1 MSKGFAS
8 NPRQILLATIVL
20 ASFVGVGA
28 RLVWLHVLDRD
39 ALLRYVSQARYKID
53 PLPGR
58 RGDILDANGAKLA
71 TSRSLII
78 LAVDPQSLRKE
89 DEAKW
94 PQLAALIGM
103 NPGELARIFNTKT
116 RPAAAT
122 NSTLR
127 TDRNAASAAK
137 TASFTFNVT
146 PSDAAA
152 PLTVSDPETENAD
165 EAEDELPDAAGNRVI
180 RFAKLSDSIT
190 ETTFTAIKQLNI
202 KGVIGQRV
210 YRRAY
215 PNNSIASHIIGYVDR
230 AERPVTGIERYADFY
245 LHGLNGWLES
255 EKDGKRE
262 ELAQFRARHVPAA
275 DGYSVKL
282 SIDSVVQQIVDEEL
296 AAIAAKYAPEKA
308 TIIVSD
314 PRTGFILALGNYPS
328 FDLNTYN
335 KLTKEEQGR
344 MRNIAVS
351 DMYEPGSVFKIVA
364 VAGALNE
371 GLVNA
376 GSTFDCTSDSI
387 EYQGK
392 TRKLPREDHHFD
404 HRLTVAEI
412 VAHSSNRGAAQLAMA
427 MGDDRFYG
435 YARAFGFGQLTG
447 FPNLGIESPG
457 MLASPK
463 KWDGLTITRMPMGHS
478 IAATPLQMHQ
488 AMTVIAS
495 GGVMLRPSIIRQVL
509 DSSGEVVYRFDRRE
523 GDRVISERTAQTVA
537 RMLQGVASKEGT
549 APEAAIKDYEVAGKT
564 GTAQKIV
571 NGRYSEREH
580 VVSFVG
586 FLPASQPR
594 LAISVIVDGA
604 DKNCPGGVAY
614 GAKVAAPSFKR
625 IAEQLIRHLDIK
637 PVGPL
642 SPVPPG
648 PKGPAARLAA
658 KGTR

>member
-1 MSKGFAS
+1 MSKGFAT

-20 ASFVGVGA
+20 ASFVGVGT
-28 RLVWLHVLDRD
+28 RLVWLHVIDRD

-89 DEAKW
+89 DESKW

-103 NPGELARIFNTKT
+103 KPSELARIFNTKT
-116 RPAAAT
+116 RPVA
-122 NSTLR
+122 STSAQNIV
-127 TDRNAASAAK
+127 RNAVSAPKSA
-137 TASFTFNVT
+137 TFAYNVT
-146 PSDAAA
+146 PRDESAPIAASD
-152 PLTVSDPETENAD
+152 SETENSDDED
-165 EAEDELPDAAGNRVI
+165 EAPDAAGNRAI

-190 ETTFTAIKQLNI
+190 ESTFTSIKQLNI

-230 AERPVTGIERYADFY
+230 TERPVTGIERYADFY

-262 ELAQFRARHVPAA
+262 ELAQFRTREVPAA

-296 AAIAAKYAPEKA
+296 AAIAAKYEPEKA

-376 GSTFDCTSDSI
+376 GSTFDCMSETI

-392 TRKLPREDHHFD
+392 TRKLPREDHNFD

-495 GGVMLRPSIIRQVL
+495 GGVMMRPSIIRQVL

-523 GDRVISERTAQTVA
+523 GDRVVSERTAQTVA

-564 GTAQKIV
+564 GTSQKIV

-586 FLPASQPR
+586 FLPATQPR
-594 LAISVIVDGA
+594 LVISVIVDGA
-604 DKNCPGGVAY
+604 DKNCPGGIAY
-614 GAKVAAPSFKR
+614 GSKVAAPSFKR
-625 IAEQLIRHLDIK
+625 VAEQLIRHLDIK
-637 PVGPL
+637 PVEPL
-642 SPVPPG
+642 SPVVPG
-648 PKGPAARLAA
+648 PKKPASRLAL
-658 KGTR
+658 KGSRQ

>member
-39 ALLRYVSQARYKID
+39 TLLRYVSQARYKID

-103 NPGELARIFNTKT
+103 NSSELARIFNTKT
-116 RPAAAT
+116 RPAAGSHSAQNT
-122 NSTLR
+122 E
-127 TDRNAASAAK
+127 RNGDSALK
-137 TASFTFNVT
+137 PASFAFNVT
-146 PSDAAA
+146 PSDASSLVASSAA
-152 PLTVSDPETENAD
+152 ETENSDDED
-165 EAEDELPDAAGNRVI
+165 EAPDASGNRAI
-180 RFAKLSDSIT
+180 RFAKLSESIT

-262 ELAQFRARHVPAA
+262 ELAQFRTRQVPAA

-296 AAIAAKYAPEKA
+296 AAIAAKYSPEKA

-523 GDRVISERTAQTVA
+523 GDRVVSERTAQTVA

-586 FLPASQPR
+586 FLPATQPR
-594 LAISVIVDGA
+594 LVISVIVDGA

-625 IAEQLIRHLDIK
+625 VAEQLIRHLDIK
-637 PVGPL
+637 PIAPL
-642 SPVPPG
+642 SPVAPG
-648 PKGPAARLAA
+648 PKGPASRLAS

>member
-1 MSKGFAS
+1 MSKGFAT

-20 ASFVGVGA
+20 ASFVGVGT
-28 RLVWLHVLDRD
+28 RLVWLHVIDRD

-103 NPGELARIFNTKT
+103 KPSELARIFNTKT
-116 RPAAAT
+116 RPVA
-122 NSTLR
+122 STSAQNIV
-127 TDRNAASAAK
+127 RNAVSAPKSA
-137 TASFTFNVT
+137 TFEYNVT
-146 PSDAAA
+146 PRDESAPIAASD
-152 PLTVSDPETENAD
+152 SETENSDDED
-165 EAEDELPDAAGNRVI
+165 EAPDAAGNRAI

-190 ETTFTAIKQLNI
+190 ESTFTSIKQLNI

-230 AERPVTGIERYADFY
+230 TERPVTGIERYADFY

-262 ELAQFRARHVPAA
+262 ELAQFRTREVPAA

-296 AAIAAKYAPEKA
+296 AAIAAKYEPEKA

-376 GSTFDCTSDSI
+376 GSSFDCTSDSI

-392 TRKLPREDHHFD
+392 TRKLPREDHNFD

-495 GGVMLRPSIIRQVL
+495 GGVMMRPSIIRQVL

-523 GDRVISERTAQTVA
+523 GDRVVSERTAQTVA

-564 GTAQKIV
+564 GTSQKIV

-586 FLPASQPR
+586 FLPATQPR
-594 LAISVIVDGA
+594 LVISVIVDGA
-604 DKNCPGGVAY
+604 DKNCPGGIAY
-614 GAKVAAPSFKR
+614 GSKVAAPSFKR
-625 IAEQLIRHLDIK
+625 VAEQLIRHLDIK
-637 PVGPL
+637 PVEPL
-642 SPVPPG
+642 SPVVPG
-648 PKGPAARLAA
+648 PKKPASRLAL
-658 KGTR
+658 KGSRQ

>member
-1 MSKGFAS
+1 M
-8 NPRQILLATIVL
+8 
-20 ASFVGVGA
+20 
-28 RLVWLHVLDRD
+28 
-39 ALLRYVSQARYKID
+39 
-53 PLPGR
+53 
-58 RGDILDANGAKLA
+58 
-71 TSRSLII
+71 
-78 LAVDPQSLRKE
+78 
-89 DEAKW
+89 
-94 PQLAALIGM
+94 
-103 NPGELARIFNTKT
+103 
-116 RPAAAT
+116 
-122 NSTLR
+122 
-127 TDRNAASAAK
+127 
-137 TASFTFNVT
+137 
-146 PSDAAA
+146 A
-152 PLTVSDPETENAD
+152 PDS
-165 EAEDELPDAAGNRVI
+165 AGNRPI

-262 ELAQFRARHVPAA
+262 ELAQFRTRQVPAA

-296 AAIAAKYAPEKA
+296 AAIAAKYEPEKA

-335 KLTKEEQGR
+335 KLAKEEQGR
-344 MRNIAVS
+344 MRNIAVA

-371 GLVNA
+371 GLVNT
-376 GSTFDCTSDSI
+376 GSTFDCTTETI
-387 EYQGK
+387 NYQGK
-392 TRKLPREDHHFD
+392 TRKLPREDHNFD
-404 HRLTVAEI
+404 HRLNVAEI
-412 VAHSSNRGAAQLAMA
+412 VAHSSNRGAAQLAML

-523 GDRVISERTAQTVA
+523 GDRVVSERTAQTVA

-564 GTAQKIV
+564 GTSQKIV

-594 LAISVIVDGA
+594 LVISVIVDGA

-614 GAKVAAPSFKR
+614 GSKVAAPSFKR
-625 IAEQLIRHLDIK
+625 VAEQLIRHLDIK
-637 PVGPL
+637 PVAPV
-642 SPVPPG
+642 SPIAPSS
-648 PKGPAARLAA
+648 KNPASRLAQ
-658 KGTR
+658 KGSR

>member
-20 ASFVGVGA
+20 ANFVGVGA

-39 ALLRYVSQARYKID
+39 TLLRYVSQARYKID

-103 NPGELARIFNTKT
+103 NSSELARIFNTKT
-116 RPAAAT
+116 RPAAGSHSAQNT
-122 NSTLR
+122 E
-127 TDRNAASAAK
+127 RNGDSAPK
-137 TASFTFNVT
+137 PASFAFNVT
-146 PSDAAA
+146 PSDAFTLVASSAA
-152 PLTVSDPETENAD
+152 ETENPDDED
-165 EAEDELPDAAGNRVI
+165 EAPDASGNRAI
-180 RFAKLSDSIT
+180 RFAKLSESIT

-262 ELAQFRARHVPAA
+262 ELAQFRTRQVPAA

-296 AAIAAKYAPEKA
+296 AAIATKYAPEKA

-412 VAHSSNRGAAQLAMA
+412 VAHSSNRGAAQLAMS

-495 GGVMLRPSIIRQVL
+495 GGVMMRPSIIRSVL
-509 DSSGEVVYRFDRRE
+509 DSAGEVVYRFDRRE
-523 GDRVISERTAQTVA
+523 GDRVVSERTAQTVA

-594 LAISVIVDGA
+594 LVISVIVDGA

-625 IAEQLIRHLDIK
+625 VAEQLIRHLDIK
-637 PVGPL
+637 PVAPI
-642 SPVPPG
+642 SPVVPG
-648 PKGPAARLAA
+648 PKAPASRLAI
-658 KGTR
+658 KGSR

>member
-39 ALLRYVSQARYKID
+39 TLLRYVSQARYKID

-89 DEAKW
+89 DEPKW

-103 NPGELARIFNTKT
+103 NPSELARIFNTKT
-116 RPAAAT
+116 RPAAGSHSAHNT
-122 NSTLR
+122 E
-127 TDRNAASAAK
+127 RNGASAPK
-137 TASFTFNVT
+137 SASFAFNVT
-146 PSDAAA
+146 PSDASTLVASSAA
-152 PLTVSDPETENAD
+152 ETENPDDED
-165 EAEDELPDAAGNRVI
+165 EAPDASGNRAI
-180 RFAKLSDSIT
+180 RFAKLSESIT

-262 ELAQFRARHVPAA
+262 ELAQFRTRQVPAA

-296 AAIAAKYAPEKA
+296 AAIATKYAPEKA

-412 VAHSSNRGAAQLAMA
+412 VAHSSNRGAAQLAMS

-495 GGVMLRPSIIRQVL
+495 GGVMMRPSIIRSVL
-509 DSSGEVVYRFDRRE
+509 DSAGEVVYRFDRRE
-523 GDRVISERTAQTVA
+523 GDRVVSERTAQTVA

-594 LAISVIVDGA
+594 LVISVIVDGA

-625 IAEQLIRHLDIK
+625 VAEQLIRHLDIK
-637 PVGPL
+637 PVAPI
-642 SPVPPG
+642 SPVVPG
-648 PKGPAARLAA
+648 PKAPASRLAI
-658 KGTR
+658 KGSR

>member
-89 DEAKW
+89 DESKW
-94 PQLAALIGM
+94 PQLAGLIGM
-103 NPGELARIFNTKT
+103 NPSELARIFNTKT
-116 RPAAAT
+116 RPAVVA
-122 NSTLR
+122 NSTQNVER
-127 TDRNAASAAK
+127 TGASASKSANF
-137 TASFTFNVT
+137 AFNVT
-146 PSDAAA
+146 PSDTSTPVASIDSEIEN
-152 PLTVSDPETENAD
+152 SDDED
-165 EAEDELPDAAGNRVI
+165 EAPDAAGNRAI

-262 ELAQFRARHVPAA
+262 ELAQFRTRQVPAA

-296 AAIAAKYAPEKA
+296 AAIASKYAPEKA

-412 VAHSSNRGAAQLAMA
+412 VAHSSNRGAAQLAMS
-427 MGDDRFYG
+427 MGDDRFYA

-523 GDRVISERTAQTVA
+523 GDRVVSERTAQTVA

-594 LAISVIVDGA
+594 LVISVIVDGA

-625 IAEQLIRHLDIK
+625 VAEQLIRHLDIK
-637 PVGPL
+637 PVVPL
-642 SPVPPG
+642 SPVAPS
-648 PKGPAARLAA
+648 PKGPASRLAL
-658 KGTR
+658 KGSR

>member
-28 RLVWLHVLDRD
+28 RLVWLHVIDRD

-58 RGDILDANGAKLA
+58 RGDILDTNGAKLA

-103 NPGELARIFNTKT
+103 NPGELTRIFNTKT
-116 RPAAAT
+116 RSAAASIKAMT
-122 NSTLR
+122 
-127 TDRNAASAAK
+127 AASNGSSAAK
-137 TASFTFNVT
+137 APSFAFNVT
-146 PSDAAA
+146 PAEITDPAAS
-152 PLTVSDPETENAD
+152 TDGEEENSEDDD
-165 EAEDELPDAAGNRVI
+165 EAPDSAGNRPI

-262 ELAQFRARHVPAA
+262 ELAQFRTRQVPAA

-296 AAIAAKYAPEKA
+296 AAIAAKYEPEKA

-335 KLTKEEQGR
+335 KLAKEEQGR
-344 MRNIAVS
+344 MRNIAVA

-371 GLVNA
+371 GLVNT
-376 GSTFDCTSDSI
+376 GSTFDCTTETI
-387 EYQGK
+387 NYQGK
-392 TRKLPREDHHFD
+392 TRKLPREDHNFD
-404 HRLTVAEI
+404 HRLNVAEI
-412 VAHSSNRGAAQLAMA
+412 VAHSSNRGAAQLAML

-523 GDRVISERTAQTVA
+523 GDRVVSERTAQTVA

-564 GTAQKIV
+564 GTSQKIV

-594 LAISVIVDGA
+594 LVISVIVDGA

-614 GAKVAAPSFKR
+614 GSKVAAPSFKR
-625 IAEQLIRHLDIK
+625 VAEQLIRHLDIK
-637 PVGPL
+637 PVAPV
-642 SPVPPG
+642 SPIAPS
-648 PKGPAARLAA
+648 PKNPASRLAL
-658 KGTR
+658 KGSR

>member
-8 NPRQILLATIVL
+8 NPRQILLATLVL

-39 ALLRYVSQARYKID
+39 ALMRYVSQARYKID

-89 DEAKW
+89 DESKW
-94 PQLAALIGM
+94 PQLASLIGM
-103 NPGELARIFNTKT
+103 NPSELVRIFNTKT
-116 RPAAAT
+116 RPAAGS
-122 NSTLR
+122 NSTQ
-127 TDRNAASAAK
+127 NPESNGASAPKSAK
-137 TASFTFNVT
+137 FAFHVT
-146 PSDAAA
+146 PSDAFTAI
-152 PLTVSDPETENAD
+152 TSIDSEIENSDDQD
-165 EAEDELPDAAGNRVI
+165 EAPDAAGNRAI
-180 RFAKLSDSIT
+180 RYAKLSDSIT

-262 ELAQFRARHVPAA
+262 ELAQFRTRQVPAA

-296 AAIAAKYAPEKA
+296 AAIASKYAPEKA

-344 MRNIAVS
+344 MRNIALS

-412 VAHSSNRGAAQLAMA
+412 VAHSSNRGAAQLAMS

-495 GGVMLRPSIIRQVL
+495 GGVMLRPSIIREVL
-509 DSSGEVVYRFDRRE
+509 DSSGEVVYRFDRRQ
-523 GDRVISERTAQTVA
+523 GDRVVSERTAQTVA

-594 LAISVIVDGA
+594 LVISVIVDGA

-625 IAEQLIRHLDIK
+625 VAEQLIRHLDIK
-637 PVGPL
+637 SVVPL
-642 SPVPPG
+642 SPVAPS
-648 PKGPAARLAA
+648 PKGPAPRLAL
-658 KGTR
+658 KGSR

>member
-8 NPRQILLATIVL
+8 NPRQSLLATIVL

-28 RLVWLHVLDRD
+28 RLVWLHVIDRD
-39 ALLRYVSQARYKID
+39 ALLRFVSQARYKIE

-103 NPGELARIFNTKT
+103 NPSELARIFNTKT
-116 RPAAAT
+116 RPVASTSAQNIERNGVSAPKSAT
-122 NSTLR
+122 F
-127 TDRNAASAAK
+127 AY
-137 TASFTFNVT
+137 NVT
-146 PSDAAA
+146 PSDAPA
-152 PLTVSDPETENAD
+152 PIPASDSETENSDDED
-165 EAEDELPDAAGNRVI
+165 EAPDAAGNRAI
-180 RFAKLSDSIT
+180 RFAKLSESIT
-190 ETTFTAIKQLNI
+190 ESTFTSIKQLNI

-230 AERPVTGIERYADFY
+230 TERPVTGIERYADFY

-262 ELAQFRARHVPAA
+262 ELAQFRTRQVPAA

-296 AAIAAKYAPEKA
+296 AAIAAKYEPEKA

-387 EYQGK
+387 EYRGK
-392 TRKLPREDHHFD
+392 TRKLPREDHNFD
-404 HRLTVAEI
+404 HRLTVSEI

-495 GGVMLRPSIIRQVL
+495 GGVMMRPSIIRQVL

-523 GDRVISERTAQTVA
+523 GDRVVSERTAQTVA

-549 APEAAIKDYEVAGKT
+549 APEAAIKDYDVAGKT
-564 GTAQKIV
+564 GTSQKIV

-586 FLPASQPR
+586 FLPANQPR
-594 LAISVIVDGA
+594 LVISVIVDGA

-614 GAKVAAPSFKR
+614 GSKVAAPSFKR
-625 IAEQLIRHLDIK
+625 VAEQLIRHLDIK
-637 PVGPL
+637 PVEPL
-642 SPVPPG
+642 SPVAPG
-648 PKGPAARLAA
+648 PKKPASRLAL
-658 KGTR
+658 KGSRQ

>member
-8 NPRQILLATIVL
+8 NSRQILLATIVL

-28 RLVWLHVLDRD
+28 RLVWLHVIDRD

-103 NPGELARIFNTKT
+103 NPSELARIFNTKT
-116 RPAAAT
+116 RPVASTSAQNNERIGVSTPKAAT
-122 NSTLR
+122 F
-127 TDRNAASAAK
+127 AY
-137 TASFTFNVT
+137 NVT
-146 PSDAAA
+146 PSDATA
-152 PLTVSDPETENAD
+152 PTLASDSETESPDDED
-165 EAEDELPDAAGNRVI
+165 EAPDAAGNRAI

-190 ETTFTAIKQLNI
+190 ESTFTAIKQLNI

-230 AERPVTGIERYADFY
+230 TERPVTGIERYADFY

-262 ELAQFRARHVPAA
+262 ELAQFRTRQVPAA

-296 AAIAAKYAPEKA
+296 AAIAAKYEPEKA

-335 KLTKEEQGR
+335 KLSKEEQGR

-376 GSTFDCTSDSI
+376 GSTFDCTKETI

-392 TRKLPREDHHFD
+392 IRKLPREDHNFD

-495 GGVMLRPSIIRQVL
+495 GGVMMRPSIIRQVL

-523 GDRVISERTAQTVA
+523 GDRVVSERTAQTVA

-564 GTAQKIV
+564 GTSQKIV

-586 FLPASQPR
+586 FLPANQPR
-594 LAISVIVDGA
+594 LVISVIVDGA

-614 GAKVAAPSFKR
+614 GSKVAAPSFKR
-625 IAEQLIRHLDIK
+625 VAEQLIRHLDIK
-637 PVGPL
+637 PVEPL
-642 SPVPPG
+642 SPVAPG
-648 PKGPAARLAA
+648 PKKPASRLAV
-658 KGTR
+658 KGSRQ

>member
-28 RLVWLHVLDRD
+28 RLVWLHVIDRD

-58 RGDILDANGAKLA
+58 RGDILDTNGAKLA

-103 NPGELARIFNTKT
+103 NPGELTRIFNTKT
-116 RPAAAT
+116 RSAAASIKAKT
-122 NSTLR
+122 
-127 TDRNAASAAK
+127 AASNGSSAAK
-137 TASFTFNVT
+137 APSFAFNVT
-146 PSDAAA
+146 PVEITDPAAS
-152 PLTVSDPETENAD
+152 TDGEEENSEDDD
-165 EAEDELPDAAGNRVI
+165 EAPDSAGNRPI
-180 RFAKLSDSIT
+180 RFAKLSESIT

-262 ELAQFRARHVPAA
+262 ELAQFRTRQVPAA

-296 AAIAAKYAPEKA
+296 AAIAAKYEPEKA

-335 KLTKEEQGR
+335 KLAKEEQGR
-344 MRNIAVS
+344 MRNIAVA

-371 GLVNA
+371 GLVNT
-376 GSTFDCTSDSI
+376 GSTFDCTTETI
-387 EYQGK
+387 NYQGK
-392 TRKLPREDHHFD
+392 TRKLPREDHNFD
-404 HRLTVAEI
+404 HRLNVAEI
-412 VAHSSNRGAAQLAMA
+412 VAHSSNRGAAQLAML

-523 GDRVISERTAQTVA
+523 GDRVVSERTAQTVA

-564 GTAQKIV
+564 GTSQKIV

-594 LAISVIVDGA
+594 LVISVIVDGA

-614 GAKVAAPSFKR
+614 GSKVAAPSFKR
-625 IAEQLIRHLDIK
+625 VAEQLIRHLDIK
-637 PVGPL
+637 PVAPV
-642 SPVPPG
+642 SPIAPSS
-648 PKGPAARLAA
+648 KNPASRLAQ
-658 KGTR
+658 KGSR

>member
-39 ALLRYVSQARYKID
+39 TLLRYVSQARYKID

-103 NPGELARIFNTKT
+103 NSSELARIFNTKT
-116 RPAAAT
+116 RPAAGSHSAQNT
-122 NSTLR
+122 E
-127 TDRNAASAAK
+127 RNGDSALK
-137 TASFTFNVT
+137 PASFAFNVT
-146 PSDAAA
+146 PSDASSLVASSAA
-152 PLTVSDPETENAD
+152 ETENSDDED
-165 EAEDELPDAAGNRVI
+165 EAPDASGNRAI
-180 RFAKLSDSIT
+180 RFAKLSESIT

-262 ELAQFRARHVPAA
+262 ELAQFRTRQVPAA

-296 AAIAAKYAPEKA
+296 AAIATKYAPEKA

-344 MRNIAVS
+344 MRNIAV
-351 DMYEPGSVFKIVA
+351 
-364 VAGALNE
+364 
-371 GLVNA
+371 
-376 GSTFDCTSDSI
+376 
-387 EYQGK
+387 
-392 TRKLPREDHHFD
+392 
-404 HRLTVAEI
+404 
-412 VAHSSNRGAAQLAMA
+412 
-427 MGDDRFYG
+427 
-435 YARAFGFGQLTG
+435 
-447 FPNLGIESPG
+447 
-457 MLASPK
+457 
-463 KWDGLTITRMPMGHS
+463 
-478 IAATPLQMHQ
+478 
-488 AMTVIAS
+488 
-495 GGVMLRPSIIRQVL
+495 
-509 DSSGEVVYRFDRRE
+509 
-523 GDRVISERTAQTVA
+523 
-537 RMLQGVASKEGT
+537 
-549 APEAAIKDYEVAGKT
+549 
-564 GTAQKIV
+564 
-571 NGRYSEREH
+571 
-580 VVSFVG
+580 
-586 FLPASQPR
+586 
-594 LAISVIVDGA
+594 
-604 DKNCPGGVAY
+604 
-614 GAKVAAPSFKR
+614 
-625 IAEQLIRHLDIK
+625 
-637 PVGPL
+637 
-642 SPVPPG
+642 
-648 PKGPAARLAA
+648 
-658 KGTR
+658 